1 VGKKPVKQTPNPNK
15 ANEKTA
21 KVCSLITNKTNIR
34 VKDRKPG
41 TSLRL
46 CKIPISTPVKAA
58 FSTTKLFNIADH
70 ALNAIGIAMDINI
83 NKEIGLNRFLS
94 DNNFFITSKFICPHG
109 YVQCSP
115 RRLKFRDYEI

>member
-1 VGKKPVKQTPNPNK
+1 MGKKPVKQTPNPNK

-21 KVCSLITNKTNIR
+21 KVCSFITNKTKIS

-46 CKIPISTPVKAA
+46 CKMPISTPVKAA

-70 ALNAIGIAMDINI
+70 ALKAIGIAMDINI
-83 NKEIGLNRFLS
+83 NKEMGLNRLLS
-94 DNNFFITSKFICPHG
+94 DNNFFIISKFICPHG
-109 YVQCSP
+109 YVQCGPS
-115 RRLKFRDYEI
+115 RLKLI

>member
-1 VGKKPVKQTPNPNK
+1 MGKKPVKQTPNPNK

-21 KVCSLITNKTNIR
+21 KVCYLITNKTNIR

-115 RRLKFRDYEI
+115 RRLKLI